1 MHFDL
6 IVIGS
11 GPAGQ
16 KGAIAAAKLG
26 RSVAIIDKKAMYGG
40 VSLHGGTIPSKTL
53 REAILFLFGL
63 RERAFYGHDFTVKE
77 EINHEDLLMRVK
89 MVEER
94 EMQVIRDQLKR
105 NRIQMYY
112 GVARFKDRGTV
123 QVQGENEEHLLTADN
138 FLIACGTHPAR
149 DPSIP
154 FDGRSIIDVDEILDL
169 EVLPRKMIVAGAGV
183 IGLEYASMFAAMD
196 IDVTLIDKR
205 STILDFVDYEII
217 ERLKYQLMEENAVFR
232 LGETVTKVE
241 KEREGRVRVT
251 LESGKI
257 VRGDTF
263 LYAVGRQTN
272 TDSLNL
278 EAIGLQTDERGRIS
292 VDGSFRTDIE
302 NIYAAGDVIG
312 FPALAATSMEQG
324 RLASCN
330 MFCSPATSH
339 NELLP
344 YGIYTIPEISMIGK
358 TEQELTKAKIPY
370 EFGTARYDELA
381 KGQILGTKTGFVKIL
396 FDPESL
402 KLLGVHIIGDQA
414 AELIHIGQAV
424 LTLGGTIEYF
434 RDSVFNYPTLAE
446 AYKVAALNGLN
457 KLLAE
462 ENICYIDSKGCE
474 NATK

>member
-1 MHFDL
+1 
-6 IVIGS
+6 
-11 GPAGQ
+11 
-16 KGAIAAAKLG
+16 
-26 RSVAIIDKKAMYGG
+26 
-40 VSLHGGTIPSKTL
+40 
-53 REAILFLFGL
+53 
-63 RERAFYGHDFTVKE
+63 
-77 EINHEDLLMRVK
+77 
-89 MVEER
+89 
-94 EMQVIRDQLKR
+94 
-105 NRIQMYY
+105 
-112 GVARFKDRGTV
+112 
-123 QVQGENEEHLLTADN
+123 
-138 FLIACGTHPAR
+138 
-149 DPSIP
+149 
-154 FDGRSIIDVDEILDL
+154 
-169 EVLPRKMIVAGAGV
+169 
-183 IGLEYASMFAAMD
+183 MD

-217 ERLKYQLMEENAVFR
+217 DRLKYQLMEENTVFR
-232 LGETVTKVE
+232 LGETVAGVE
-241 KEREGRVRVT
+241 KERDGMVKVT
-251 LESGKI
+251 LESGKV

-278 EAIGLQTDERGRIS
+278 ESVGLETDERGRIS
-292 VDGSFRTDIE
+292 VDGNFRTEVE

-324 RLASCN
+324 RLASCS
-330 MFCSPATSH
+330 MFCSPANSS

-344 YGIYTIPEISMIGK
+344 FGIYTIPEISMIGK
-358 TEQELTKAKIPY
+358 TEQELTQAKIPY

-381 KGQILGTKTGFVKIL
+381 KGQILGTKSGFVKIL
-396 FDPESL
+396 FDPDSL

-446 AYKVAALNGLN
+446 AYKVAAFNGMN